1 MKKTNLLIWITTL
14 VAISL
19 LASCKKEENTIVI
32 SDAKSL
38 NEILFIEGAKRI
50 KGDIP
55 VPSSGIFGDDLENA
69 TTEIIFSNSNGSF
82 EVQFEYPD
90 EEKIVFFKVDG
101 TEDYFELTLKNDGSI
116 AQKIEKME
124 NKITL
129 CCFCAQPAKFNNP
142 PGNPGKYPA
151 TLQTC
156 KLEKGKTKEESLK
169 NKNNWSPPKKINI
182 NTYSDFKVGEGEF
195 TYNGKTVTGSCISVP
210 ATQCSSGIDVAIT
223 NSSATSYFLIYNM
236 PSASSGTFALTE
248 YESEG
253 CNLFALGD
261 VDGFLGLGT
270 FLGGFV
276 TKTGPKSFVFT
287 YKEDGITISGIGSY

>member
-32 SDAKSL
+32 SDAKSF

-55 VPSSGIFGDDLENA
+55 IPSSGIFGDDLENA

-101 TEDYFELTLKNDGSI
+101 TEDYFELTLKNDGSLV
-116 AQKIEKME
+116 QRKNNFY
-124 NKITL
+124 NKFYL
-129 CCFCAQPAKFNNP
+129 CCSNCNNP
-142 PGNPGKYPA
+142 QDKIRFERQMYYA

-156 KLEKGKTKEESLK
+156 TLEKGKTREESLK

-261 VDGFLGLGT
+261 VEGFLGVGT
-270 FLGGFV
+270 FLGGSV